1 VDNEQGTTILEL
13 VICGRSVA
21 IGLFASVPHVWAFAW
36 SASVSP
42 MTEMNS
48 AHVERSM
55 QKIVTEDPVFQVS
68 HGTDSGAIWNR

>member
-1 VDNEQGTTILEL
+1 
-13 VICGRSVA
+13 
-21 IGLFASVPHVWAFAW
+21 
-36 SASVSP
+36 

-68 HGTDSGAIWNR
+68 HATLDSASAPNDTPKMMGYRFVLPA